1 MTFGRPRLR
10 RTSEDAHDR
19 RRETS
24 AVPRSLRAAPL
35 LAAAALAASP
45 AAASAVPRA
54 PLAAFSSPGSGPLRQ
69 LDGTVADGARG
80 VEVALARRT
89 GDRGRCR
96 ALTSPQPRF
105 TSRADACTPIR
116 WQPAQLDDGGGAWRL
131 RFGRALPR
139 GRYVAWVRAVAPG
152 TRPWPYSAGGG
163 NQVTFTLTR

>member
-1 MTFGRPRLR
+1 
-10 RTSEDAHDR
+10 
-19 RRETS
+19 
-24 AVPRSLRAAPL
+24 V

-45 AAASAVPRA
+45 AAVASAAPAAASAAARRA
-54 PLAAFSSPGSGPLRQ
+54 PLAAFSTPGSGPLRQ

-89 GDRGRCR
+89 DERGRCH
-96 ALTSPQPRF
+96 ALTATQPRF

-116 WQPAQLDDGGGAWRL
+116 WQPARLDDEGGAWRL

-152 TRPWPYSAGGG
+152 TRPWPYSATGG
-163 NQVTFTLTR
+163 NQVAFTLTR